1 MTRKEITDRIYE
13 LEKEIAELRK
23 QLIEIDMQDF
33 KDSDIDEEF
42 KNIFDEWFR
51 GIRQWRKSTNSRH

>member
-1 MTRKEITDRIYE
+1 MSEVTIMTRKEITDRIYE

-51 GIRQWRKSTNSRH
+51 GIRQ

>member
-1 MTRKEITDRIYE
+1 MSEVTFMTRKEITDRIYK

-51 GIRQWRKSTNSRH
+51 GIRQ

>member
-1 MTRKEITDRIYE
+1 MTRKEITERIYE

-51 GIRQWRKSTNSRH
+51 GIRQ